1 MKIFPLS
8 NRRAILARAALGLLL
23 LLALGAANVAA
34 ADAPLPAPMSAEQ
47 AFDDLRTN
55 ARLSW
60 LVRMV
65 PYDPADPVLA
75 IDKLTHL
82 GAPHEGYTFVADYA
96 ELRGYTAEQAA
107 RLAGGA
113 IRPGQHISA
122 IIFPLLK
129 ERLYPA
135 NVRGML
141 QVVQEIDKQRAGE
154 PDYRAS
160 GLDNLFSPAE
170 LADLDNRKIASWAW
184 DNYRE
189 YFASYSRVFEQ
200 LRKDRISAIDH
211 IGHIGRD
218 WCPAGCSRLVG
229 HDTPLRPETMTLKLS
244 DGSPVE
250 IERFGVRVFLI
261 RNLPIDTL
269 AGRMLIDFDKPN
281 EQIVPY
287 FPLNASVAPTPIRS
301 ASEGQET
308 SPQLAPA
315 PASR

>member
-1 MKIFPLS
+1 LKRPWVALCLS
-8 NRRAILARAALGLLL
+8 WFVAWLGI
-23 LLALGAANVAA
+23 AVRP
-34 ADAPLPAPMSAEQ
+34 APGEETLPAPMSAQQ
-47 AFDDLRTN
+47 AFDDLRAN

-65 PYDPADPVLA
+65 PYDPANPVLA
-75 IDKLTHL
+75 TDKLTYL
-82 GAPHEGYTFVADYA
+82 GAPNEDYTFVADYA

-113 IRPGQHISA
+113 IQPGQRISA
-122 IIFPLLK
+122 IIFPLNK
-129 ERLYPA
+129 QRLYPA

-160 GLDNLFSPAE
+160 GLDRLLSPAE
-170 LADLDNRKIASWAW
+170 SKDLANGKIASWAW
-184 DNYRE
+184 DSYRE
-189 YFASYSRVFEQ
+189 HFASYSRVFER
-200 LRKDRISAIDH
+200 LRADRISAIDH

-229 HDTPLRPETMTLKLS
+229 HDTPLRPDTMTLELS
-244 DGSPVE
+244 DSSPVA

-261 RNLPIDTL
+261 RNLPIDSL
-269 AGRMLIDFDKPN
+269 AGRILIDFDKPD

-287 FPLNASVAPTPIRS
+287 FPLPRAATAR
-301 ASEGQET
+301 
-308 SPQLAPA
+308 
-315 PASR
+315 